1 MDFFIALNTFES
13 DSQLPFPWTPRVV
26 NAEGKLIPG
35 RLEAAAHNWSTR
47 TRGCIQR
54 LDLQNGEG

>member
-1 MDFFIALNTFES
+1 MDFFVALGTFEA

-26 NAEGKLIPG
+26 NAAGKLIPE

-47 TRGCIQR
+47 TRGYIQR
-54 LDLQNGEG
+54 LGLQNGEG